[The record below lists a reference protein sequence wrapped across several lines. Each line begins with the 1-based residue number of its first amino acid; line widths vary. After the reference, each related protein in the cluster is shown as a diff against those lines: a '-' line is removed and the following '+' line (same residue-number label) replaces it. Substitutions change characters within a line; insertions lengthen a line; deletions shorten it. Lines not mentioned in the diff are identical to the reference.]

1 MFFQVQWAKNSALR
15 VPLPLL
21 TPPSSFV
28 KRLGGFDTR
37 QLLLQKRVSRHQLL
51 IDFFKLKRG
60 CECADILLSDGMIVH
75 AKSAEVRVRRLW
87 GVRWSLVPSGNLWGG
102 MSGACFSTSR
112 MAGSRG
118 NRPRFPPSPMNWS

>member
-1 MFFQVQWAKNSALR
+1 MFFQVQWAKKSALR

-75 AKSAEVRVRRLW
+75 AKSAEVV
-87 GVRWSLVPSGNLWGG
+87 GG
-102 MSGACFSTSR
+102 KVGPQSPVATCGEECPAL
-112 MAGSRG
+112 A
-118 NRPRFPPSPMNWS
+118 FPCQ

>member
-1 MFFQVQWAKNSALR
+1 MFFQVQWAKKSALR

-37 QLLLQKRVSRHQLL
+37 QLL
-51 IDFFKLKRG
+51 

-75 AKSAEVRVRRLW
+75 AKSAEVV
-87 GVRWSLVPSGNLWGG
+87 GG
-102 MSGACFSTSR
+102 KIGPQSPVATCGEECPAL
-112 MAGSRG
+112 A
-118 NRPRFPPSPMNWS
+118 FPCQ